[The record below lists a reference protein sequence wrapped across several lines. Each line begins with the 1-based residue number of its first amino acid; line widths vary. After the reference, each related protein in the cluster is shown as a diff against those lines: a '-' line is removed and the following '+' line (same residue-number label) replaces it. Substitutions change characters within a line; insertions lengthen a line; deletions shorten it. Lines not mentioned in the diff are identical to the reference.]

1 MAISNSVYSMSEWQL
16 AILGETTTGTK
27 IATSM
32 QKVNIDG
39 DVSVSSEIVQTLDV
53 RSGTGRTLKTGD
65 VFTTDYGGL
74 KSTITFDCV
83 HDEAVS
89 ALLHASAL
97 ADAGSSSVWTIA
109 DTYAPGG
116 RGIGDTSGTAA
127 NSMTVALVSPI
138 ASKTRFFT
146 GCVVTNLTVK
156 HDASVEGG
164 RGHCSVTIETAMR
177 PADGTTDP
185 TYAAAA
191 FSSDFTYL
199 RDFAAK
205 KSIGGSEVVLNKL
218 EYTIEN
224 PAVFPGGDASGDPE
238 IISRAQPGIN
248 FSVLAGVKYDVNTE
262 DLWQSRRA
270 GTITAVE
277 ISNHATWA
285 SATIGLKSDYMK
297 IVDTPMSG
305 TDAGVFQDLSLV
317 STVGDSQSLVI
328 LKPFNPA

>member
-1 MAISNSVYSMSEWQL
+1 
-16 AILGETTTGTK
+16 
-27 IATSM
+27 M
-32 QKVNIDG
+32 Q
-39 DVSVSSEIVQTLDV
+39 
-53 RSGTGRTLKTGD
+53 
-65 VFTTDYGGL
+65 
-74 KSTITFDCV
+74 
-83 HDEAVS
+83 
-89 ALLHASAL
+89 
-97 ADAGSSSVWTIA
+97 
-109 DTYAPGG
+109 P
-116 RGIGDTSGTAA
+116 
-127 NSMTVALVSPI
+127 PP
-138 ASKTRFFT
+138 
-146 GCVVTNLTVK
+146 
-156 HDASVEGG
+156 
-164 RGHCSVTIETAMR
+164 MR

-205 KSIGGSEVVLNKL
+205 KSIGGSDVVLNKL

-277 ISNHATWA
+277 ISNDLTWA